1 MNYVFLTGFI
11 TYTLFRRT
19 LLLFIISLLKR
30 FIYRRVNA
38 PYKFSLVQQ
47 LMSHLPRIRSWQQ
60 ILILSGKFPSSKVTC
75 LQEKSS
81 QKKNLAY
88 LTDFLVEE
96 TFSPIANITGWTFTG
111 LQTVGFLF
119 VNICSKLS
127 TINEYFQ
134 TPTFSIN
141 EHCSRLSLK
150 CHLPQYHQVIPHQ

>member
-1 MNYVFLTGFI
+1 MAIDINFIRKSFLP
-11 TYTLFRRT
+11 
-19 LLLFIISLLKR
+19 LK
-30 FIYRRVNA
+30 
-38 PYKFSLVQQ
+38 
-47 LMSHLPRIRSWQQ
+47 LP
-60 ILILSGKFPSSKVTC
+60 TAC

-96 TFSPIANITGWTFTG
+96 TFLPIANITGWTFTG

-150 CHLPQYHQVIPHQ
+150 CHLPQYHQVIPHQWQLFLQGCLFLTWKRDSIWKKSENST